1 VHTAELEPAWR
12 WLLARYLVAAVTA
25 RIADEGARVSLV
37 LLALHVTGS
46 AALGGAMIAA
56 LLVPHVVAAPLA
68 GLVIDRSRRPRW
80 VLAAAVLV
88 FAGSLFSVAVLLGHA
103 PVWLVFV
110 LLLLGGCVGP
120 AITGGLTSQLP
131 ALVGVARAPR
141 AFGFDSLFYNVA
153 SVAGPALAGVTAIA
167 VSPRAAQSLLAGSA
181 ALAAVCIA
189 ALPIVA
195 HSRVAGTRRPSL
207 LSGAREILRRPT
219 LRVIT
224 LTSALGQLG
233 PGALAV
239 VVAVLATAAHQP
251 AGSGLLLAAVAA
263 GSFLGS
269 LLWTWRPVAPDRSPL
284 VVTVSMIGVGLPIAL
299 AAASPSIEVTG
310 ALFALSGI
318 FIGPFGSALFTARTQ
333 FSAETVRTQVF
344 TIGAGLKVTASALGA
359 GLIGLA
365 TDIPIPAQLLLVA
378 CSPLLA
384 GVLGTA
390 LLTFGTASDPWSLGV
405 WHLGRVSGG
414 RRR

>member
-1 VHTAELEPAWR
+1 MARTTESDPAWR
-12 WLLARYLVAAVTA
+12 WVLARYLAAAVPA

-37 LLALHVTGS
+37 LLALDVSGS

-68 GLVIDRSRRPRW
+68 GLVIDRARRPRW

-88 FAGSLFSVAVLLGHA
+88 FAGALFSVALLLGQA
-103 PVWLVFV
+103 PNWLVFV

-120 AITGGLTSQLP
+120 AITGGLTGQLP
-131 ALVGVARAPR
+131 ALVGLDHAPR

-153 SVAGPALAGVTAIA
+153 SVVGPALAGITAAA
-167 VSPRAAQSLLAGSA
+167 VSPRAAQLLLAGSA
-181 ALAAVCIA
+181 VLGAVCIA

-195 HSRVAGTRRPSL
+195 RSQPVGTRRPSL
-207 LSGAREILRRPT
+207 LSGAREILREPT

-224 LTSALGQLG
+224 LTSTLGQLG

-239 VVAVLATAAHQP
+239 VAAVLAIAMHQP
-251 AGSGLLLAAVAA
+251 ASSGLLLAAVAA

-269 LLWTWRPVAPDRSPL
+269 LLWTWRPIAADRSPL
-284 VVTVSMIGVGLPIAL
+284 VVAVSMIGIGVPIAL
-299 AAASPSIEVTG
+299 AAASPSIEVT
-310 ALFALSGI
+310 AVLFGLSGT
-318 FIGPFGSALFTARTQ
+318 FIGPFGSALFTARTLY
-333 FSAETVRTQVF
+333 SAEAARTQVF

-359 GLIGLA
+359 GLIGLVA
-365 TDIPIPAQLLLVA
+365 DIPIPAQLLLVA
-378 CSPLLA
+378 SSPLLS

-390 LLTFGTASDPWSLGV
+390 LLTLGTAHQGLRTPDLEQASSVAD
-405 WHLGRVSGG
+405 
-414 RRR
+414 